1 MQIKRDL
8 KDYTTILLW
17 RQDGHDVYG
26 FFKDYHSHVETVCL
40 LSKLYDD
47 DLW

>member
-17 RQDGHDVYG
+17 RQDGHDVY
-26 FFKDYHSHVETVCL
+26 
-40 LSKLYDD
+40 YDLEEHFTD
-47 DLW
+47 KQLEKI